1 LILFYVKEFLEKR
14 LEIFK
19 EMHNSLPHQELWGEF
34 TTPKS
39 GPSLSLSQQE
49 REALGWMPK
58 PLSLEGPRIH
68 QPVGG
73 EKSSGPTFASSKGT
87 INYI

>member
-1 LILFYVKEFLEKR
+1 
-14 LEIFK
+14 
-19 EMHNSLPHQELWGEF
+19 MHNSIPHQELWGEF
-34 TTPKS
+34 ASQKS
-39 GPSLSLSQQE
+39 GPALTLTQQE

-87 INYI
+87 KQL